1 MVKKMLLRKR
11 VFLFSVLL
19 ISNLL
24 FSQKIIRFSDNKE
37 FDSIIIVDNNKTI
50 LHKNEIGNYHFS
62 ENSRVFYDSKLFE
75 FAISKDTLTFFD
87 QIEEID
93 EVSIDGENKKQKLS
107 TKKIKKRNK
116 KIGAVALSPNIRT
129 AFLVKF
135 DASTITFIQSI
146 NFLVNNIKEFDKNEG
161 TLKIQILENR
171 SGFPDD
177 SSLILE
183 FEKKISDFDLSF
195 NNYQLAKMKV
205 KFPRKLKYPKN
216 GFFIVL
222 DYKAPKAKYILFEAD
237 TDKIYWFYPKE
248 NKWKY
253 MDKTTGYYYTLDII
267 K

>member
-1 MVKKMLLRKR
+1 MLLRKR
-11 VFLFSVLL
+11 AYLFSVLL

-37 FDSIIIVDNNKTI
+37 FDSIVIVTSDKKKI
-50 LHKNEIGNYHFS
+50 LHKNEIINYNFS
-62 ENSRVFYDSKLFE
+62 ENSKVFYENKLSE
-75 FAISKDTLTFFD
+75 FAIRKDTLTFFD

-93 EVSIDGENKKQKLS
+93 EVSIDGDSKKQKVS

-129 AFLVKF
+129 AFLIKF
-135 DASTITFIQSI
+135 DASTKTFIQSI
-146 NFLVNNIKEFDKNEG
+146 NFLVNNIKEFDKIEG
-161 TLKIQILENR
+161 TLKIQILENI

-177 SSLILE
+177 SSLILD

-205 KFPRKLKYPKN
+205 KFPIKLKYPKN

-222 DYKAPKAKYILFEAD
+222 DYKAPKGKYILFEAD
-237 TDKIYWFYPKE
+237 TDKIYWFYPQE
-248 NKWKY
+248 RQWKFA
-253 MDKTTGYYYTLDII
+253 DTTTGYYYTLDII

>member
-1 MVKKMLLRKR
+1 MIEVIFTRKR

-19 ISNLL
+19 ISNML

-37 FDSIIIVDNNKTI
+37 FDSIIIVDNNKTV

-62 ENSRVFYDSKLFE
+62 ENSRVLYENKLSE

-93 EVSIDGENKKQKLS
+93 EVSIDGDNKKQKVS

-116 KIGAVALSPNIRT
+116 NIGAVALSPNIRT
-129 AFLVKF
+129 AFLIKF
-135 DASTITFIQSI
+135 DASTKTFIQSI

-183 FEKKISDFDLSF
+183 FENKISDFDLSF
-195 NNYQLAKMKV
+195 NNYQLAKMRV

-237 TDKIYWFYPKE
+237 KDKIYWFYPQE
-248 NKWKY
+248 RQWKFA
-253 MDKTTGYYYTLDII
+253 DTSTGYYYTLDII